1 MDTRTDTDLDL
12 LRHTIATL
20 AYRAEKVLRNAP
32 GGFSGLRISDG
43 TRTPGQILAHMGDLM
58 DWALWLAKGKHV
70 WRDSSPGEWE
80 ADVDRFFSSL
90 QALDLFLASGVAPGA
105 PPGRLFQGPV
115 ADALTHVGQLAV
127 MRRIAGAPV
136 RGENYFRAE
145 IVPGR
150 AGADQSARRVEFD

>member
-1 MDTRTDTDLDL
+1 MGEHTDAEIGFF
-12 LRHTIATL
+12 RHTLATL
-20 AYRAEKVLRNAP
+20 AYRAEKVLRQAP
-32 GGFSGLRISDG
+32 PNFPGLRLGAG
-43 TRTPGQILAHMGDLM
+43 TRSPAEILAHMGDLM
-58 DWALWLAKGKHV
+58 DWALWLAKGTHV
-70 WRDSSPGEWE
+70 WHDSAPQEWE
-80 ADVDRFFSSL
+80 ADVERFFGAVK
-90 QALDLFLASGVAPGA
+90 ALDVFLASRVAPGA

-136 RGENYFRAE
+136 RGENYFRAD